1 MELVRIGSGR
11 VYQVLGNGV
20 IANGN
25 GSGFY
30 KDSPY
35 STFQATVV
43 GTGAVTAT
51 VNIECTNQVDATGA
65 PTHWCATPM
74 GTITLSGTT
83 SVSDGF
89 TTAAPWKFVRAVV
102 SNVTGT
108 GATVTCTMGV

>member
-1 MELVRIGSGR
+1 MENVRIASGR
-11 VYQVLGNGV
+11 LYQMLGDGV
-20 IANGN
+20 TANGN
-25 GSGFY
+25 GDPIY

-35 STFQATVV
+35 TTYQATVV

-51 VNIECTNQVDATGA
+51 VNIQVTNQTDTAGA
-65 PTHWCATPM
+65 PTNWCATAM

-83 SVSDGF
+83 AVSDGF
-89 TTAAPWKFVRAVV
+89 TTAAPWKWSRAVV

>member
-1 MELVRIGSGR
+1 MENVRLSSGRLYQMLGSG
-11 VYQVLGNGV
+11 VTGTGAGDG
-20 IANGN
+20 I
-25 GSGFY
+25 Y

-35 STFQATVV
+35 STYQATVV

-51 VNIECTNQVDATGA
+51 VDIECTNQVDASGT
-65 PTHWCATPM
+65 PTNWCATAM

-89 TTAAPWKFVRAVV
+89 TTAAPWKWSRAVV